1 MVIERTIASKVGE
14 YGGIAICDERT
25 VKVELTEAE
34 LEEAYRIRAEEYL
47 TEDIKMPW
55 KSSVSIGESLKALQE
70 V

>member
-14 YGGIAICDERT
+14 YDGIAICDERT

>member
-1 MVIERTIASKVGE
+1 MVIERTIVRKVGE

-47 TEDIKMPW
+47 DRRYKECPGR
-55 KSSVSIGESLKALQE
+55 VL
-70 V
+70 